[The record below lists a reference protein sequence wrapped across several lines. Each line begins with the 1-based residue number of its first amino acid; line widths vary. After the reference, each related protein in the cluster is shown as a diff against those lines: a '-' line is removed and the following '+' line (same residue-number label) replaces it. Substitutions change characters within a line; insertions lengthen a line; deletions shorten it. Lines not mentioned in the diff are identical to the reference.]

1 MVDDYEILKQKSDN
15 CIKLLENHE
24 NTSFEKKRDDLLAI
38 EEQIRLLIGNDA
50 DNIDFTVLS
59 KRRTDLLLLLDQRR
73 ILLNWMFRETNEE
86 VMRMRLV
93 NNRIH
98 ELVNS
103 IRAKMADVC
112 EWLVSHQRDCFEDD
126 FEVEGTLKFSYNG
139 DDSLLSY
146 EGANVYGSDYRLM
159 IAANNCLTGD
169 DPFHFIELH
178 CRYTDSR
185 ESILQSGN
193 LDDEMSWAHETPGN
207 FDGIYI
213 HYCTACACRDW
224 GYAIQDV
231 LQLDDYWAETHL
243 RIQKFGT
250 LDKN

>member
-1 MVDDYEILKQKSDN
+1 
-15 CIKLLENHE
+15 
-24 NTSFEKKRDDLLAI
+24 
-38 EEQIRLLIGNDA
+38 
-50 DNIDFTVLS
+50 
-59 KRRTDLLLLLDQRR
+59 
-73 ILLNWMFRETNEE
+73 MFRETNEE

-185 ESILQSGN
+185 KAFFSQATLMMKCLGLMKLLEISMAFTFIIVLHVHVEIGDM
-193 LDDEMSWAHETPGN
+193 LYRMSFNSTTIG
-207 FDGIYI
+207 
-213 HYCTACACRDW
+213 
-224 GYAIQDV
+224 
-231 LQLDDYWAETHL
+231 
-243 RIQKFGT
+243 QK
-250 LDKN
+250 LI